1 MEDPRGSFFC
11 ECVLEGALKTQVGK
25 EGGEG
30 GWGGVAGTAEGG
42 SRLRLPVLRSP
53 PAPVDPLRLTGG
65 FCPSRLSGGMA
76 LVGEGLVEVV
86 LLALCLER
94 ARQFI
99 KAFGERGGNLH
110 VT

>member
-1 MEDPRGSFFC
+1 MKG
-11 ECVLEGALKTQVGK
+11 VGEGWQARQK
-25 EGGEG
+25 EGLGCG
-30 GWGGVAGTAEGG
+30 CPSSA
-42 SRLRLPVLRSP
+42 PP